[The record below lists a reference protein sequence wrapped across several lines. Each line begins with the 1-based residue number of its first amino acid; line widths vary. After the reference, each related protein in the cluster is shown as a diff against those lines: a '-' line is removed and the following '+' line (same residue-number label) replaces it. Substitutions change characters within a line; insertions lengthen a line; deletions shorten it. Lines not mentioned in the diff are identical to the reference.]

1 VNQPVDARAADLIS
15 RLPAFL
21 QNKNP
26 NEKMRRLV
34 DGGWTC
40 ADIVA

>member
-15 RLPAFL
+15 RLPASF

-26 NEKMRRLV
+26 HEKMRRLV
-34 DGGWTC
+34 DDDWTR
-40 ADIVA
+40 ANIIA